1 MAGITLT
8 LKRTFYQGHLAFEL
22 PQDGNARQAL
32 VKLLATCRDKNNDFV
47 TVSLSRPRKPRTTG
61 PGSQNHHLNGH
72 IMQICQETGN
82 DYDTVKNCIKQIA
95 VEQFGY
101 PYQEVAGHIIPKAE
115 RETSTEECAL
125 LIEASHYLAADL
137 GLILREE

>member
-1 MAGITLT
+1 
-8 LKRTFYQGHLAFEL
+8 
-22 PQDGNARQAL
+22 
-32 VKLLATCRDKNNDFV
+32 
-47 TVSLSRPRKPRTTG
+47 
-61 PGSQNHHLNGH
+61 
-72 IMQICQETGN
+72 MQICQETGN

-95 VEQFGY
+95 VESFGF